1 MLAILSTRILAEG
14 TVVLRLYRPREQ
26 VNMFLEGLEHD
37 PQFKPAI
44 KRARCLLDNKN
55 KKDPTVP
62 PALYL
67 AVLPNTIERY
77 LSKET
82 GRPIVRAI
90 YHAEQ

>member
-1 MLAILSTRILAEG
+1 
-14 TVVLRLYRPREQ
+14 
-26 VNMFLEGLEHD
+26 MFLEGLEHD

-77 LSKET
+77 RSPQQPRYNNIMRNMPDGGPHQRHLFPLCKMPSVPR
-82 GRPIVRAI
+82 G
-90 YHAEQ
+90 